1 VRLAPGSARLVAMKT
16 ATPKQRLILDAAIDR
31 SVIHGTLTAPSG
43 DRRDFHGWLELNT
56 ALEAALDPAGRAS
69 GENRAASPAVAAKAR
84 DARPTPAVTKSA
96 NPPAGRSGTQARAA
110 GAVRTSQMPSSRNST
125 VNELDSRLRELKR
138 EDGHVFMLEG
148 FRRQFLDTS
157 ERDDDKPSDVS
168 GPGSSYDARAGLA

>member
-1 VRLAPGSARLVAMKT
+1 MKT

-56 ALEAALDPAGRAS
+56 ALEAALDPAARPS

-84 DARPTPAVTKSA
+84 DARPTPAVTKSV
-96 NPPAGRSGTQARAA
+96 NPPARRSGTQARAA

-125 VNELDSRLRELKR
+125 LNELDSRLRELKR

-168 GPGSSYDARAGLA
+168 GPGSSYDAHAGLA